1 MSQQLS
7 LWQFRLRLLAVIGL
21 VAGVIAIQPVTA
33 QTEQSIVC
41 DVGMF
46 KTIINIAIPTILTGF
61 FPIAVTA
68 LLGEQLVSSLPF
80 LSQSRRKK
88 FMKWRGK
95 VMGAG
100 AVMYIGLPIVVTL
113 GNNAGFPIPDC
124 ITFVPF

>member
-7 LWQFRLRLLAVIGL
+7 LWQFRLRLLAVIGV

-46 KTIINIAIPTILTGF
+46 KSLMNIVIPTILTGF

-68 LLGEQLVSSLPF
+68 LLGERLVSSLPF

-88 FMKWRGK
+88 FMKWRGT
-95 VMGAG
+95 VIGAG
-100 AVMYIGLPIVVTL
+100 AAMYIGLPIGVTL
-113 GNNAGFPIPDC
+113 ATNAGFPIPEC